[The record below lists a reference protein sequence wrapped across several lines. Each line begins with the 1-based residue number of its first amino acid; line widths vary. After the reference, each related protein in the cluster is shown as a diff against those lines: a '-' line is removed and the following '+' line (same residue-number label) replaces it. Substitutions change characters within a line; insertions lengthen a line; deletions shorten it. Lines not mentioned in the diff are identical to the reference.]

1 MRDKRF
7 ISEHRGGP
15 LKKTQHFHLMKWSCD
30 VAEHVLPLFG
40 EIDERLTNALN
51 IAKAWM
57 QEKVSVGEA
66 RKASLEAL
74 AVARESSNPTA
85 IAVAH
90 SVSQVVATAH
100 MADHSLVSAWYALR
114 AVKKAGKSEQIERK
128 WQDEKIP
135 PEIKELVL
143 SARAKRNI

>member
-7 ISEHRGGP
+7 ISEHLGGP
-15 LKKTQHFHLMKWSCD
+15 LKKAQHFQLMNWSCD

-40 EIDERLTNALN
+40 AIDERLTNALN
-51 IAKAWM
+51 IAKAWPK
-57 QEKVSVGEA
+57 EKASVGEA

-74 AVARESSNPTA
+74 AVARESSNPTS

-90 SVSQVVATAH
+90 AVGQAIATAH
-100 MADHSLVSAWYALR
+100 MADHSLCSAWYALR
-114 AVKKAGKSEQIERK
+114 AVKNAGKSEQIERR
-128 WQDEKIP
+128 WQDEKLP